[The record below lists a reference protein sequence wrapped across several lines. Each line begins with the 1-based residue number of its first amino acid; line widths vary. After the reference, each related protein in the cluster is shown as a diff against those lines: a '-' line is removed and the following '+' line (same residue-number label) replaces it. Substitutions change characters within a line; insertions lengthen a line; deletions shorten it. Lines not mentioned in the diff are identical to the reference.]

1 MAAGGRVSVSIPAGA
16 RRTVADI
23 KEIAGGHTDEEVYAM
38 LRECNMDPNE
48 TAQRLLLQDTFH
60 EVKRKRDKKKEGSKE
75 PSDSRWRPALQ
86 GRGGKS
92 GRGNYSSHSLSS
104 SNDSAGRT
112 AISGKENGIN
122 HIMEKGSGST
132 PAINTNMDVKASTS
146 MPSSSSG
153 LPNGPSQPIDPATV
167 VVTSSSAAGDMI
179 KSGSTALADLKG
191 ALLSQDVFTPVG
203 ASPPELLRPATSSDS
218 VVVLSLDSHG
228 PCDVGA
234 SRQVGSNKA
243 SVVGRGVPIDN
254 KGSSQQSQSV
264 SSSFGRSSGSRPS
277 SSYSSRSQQSCG
289 SQKVIPSKEWKP
301 KPTSS
306 AASQATENVT
316 IPNDVPVAADT
327 IPQSSATSNSV
338 GTEDLLK
345 VDKSFTGLQLSD
357 KQHVII
363 PDHLQVSDS
372 EKYGLSFGSFNA
384 SFQQTMGSSVA
395 QCAKSSLPNYNSS
408 HELNGSDDESEP
420 MERHQKLSSP
430 VQDEAEPVPQQLP
443 STKLENCA
451 PSAMEISSIS
461 PTESDECRDDSATS
475 GVPQSTAICT
485 APSYMTYGLAPQS
498 HGNQIAMIDKSES
511 QVQPPIDFST
521 GYSTQS
527 YQLAT
532 DADEGLSPFLAAEAA
547 AHKYGNIP
555 VLPAQTGQDHEGN
568 NSSVIASS
576 ASASA
581 SVATPASGIL
591 PTSVSIPQQS
601 IPVFRQPLGVH
612 IPHFPTNYVPYNQYI
627 SPFFIP
633 PPALHPFMGNAT
645 FPQPPST
652 GAMYPAPGSAGILPP
667 VKYSLTPFKP
677 GPNTGNQASIGIPGG
692 YGTYGSSPSVYTNN
706 TTVSSGNPAEN
717 DDVTSSQFKENSIY
731 IAGLQ
736 TEGSG
741 LWVPTPGRDIS
752 ALQANSFYGLPQGQQ
767 VTFAPQAGPFGGIYH
782 PAHTVAGAAVHPLLQ
797 PSHTMAGA
805 VEIVAAP
812 GSVYQHPQAQMN
824 WGSY

>member
-1 MAAGGRVSVSIPAGA
+1 MAAGGRVSIPAGV

-48 TAQRLLLQDTFH
+48 TAQRLLLEDTFH

-92 GRGNYSSHSLSS
+92 GRGNYSSRSLSS
-104 SNDSAGRT
+104 SNDSSGRS
-112 AISGKENGIN
+112 AISGKENGII
-122 HIMEKGSGST
+122 HVMEKGSGST
-132 PAINTNMDVKASTS
+132 LTINTNMDVKVSTS
-146 MPSSSSG
+146 MASSSSG
-153 LPNGPSQPIDPATV
+153 FPNGPSQSVDPIAV
-167 VVTSSSAAGDMI
+167 VVTSSNAAGDTI
-179 KSGSTALADLKG
+179 KSGSAASADLK
-191 ALLSQDVFTPVG
+191 
-203 ASPPELLRPATSSDS
+203 DS
-218 VVVLSLDSHG
+218 VAVPSLDSHG
-228 PCDVGA
+228 LGDAGAGA
-234 SRQVGSNKA
+234 SRQAIGSNKTL
-243 SVVGRGVPIDN
+243 VEHKVGRDVPIDN
-254 KGSSQQSQSV
+254 KGSSQQSV

-306 AASQATENVT
+306 AASQATENVA
-316 IPNDVPVAADT
+316 IPNSVPLAADT
-327 IPQSSATSNSV
+327 ITQSSISNSV

-345 VDKSFTGLQLSD
+345 VDKSFNGLQLSD

-363 PDHLQVSDS
+363 PDHLQVSES

-384 SFQQTMGSSVA
+384 SFQQTMGSSDPECV
-395 QCAKSSLPNYNSS
+395 KSSLPEYNSS
-408 HELNGSDDESEP
+408 HELNGSDDEPQPVQSD
-420 MERHQKLSSP
+420 QNSSSP
-430 VQDEAEPVPQQLP
+430 VQDEADHVPQQLP
-443 STKLENCA
+443 SAKLENCA
-451 PSAMEISSIS
+451 PSAMEISFIA
-461 PTESDECRDDSATS
+461 PTESDECRDDSAAS
-475 GVPQSTAICT
+475 GVPQSTSVCT

-498 HGNQIAMIDKSES
+498 HGNEIAVIDKSES
-511 QVQPPIDFST
+511 QVQAPIDFST
-521 GYSTQS
+521 SYSTQS
-527 YQLAT
+527 YQPAT
-532 DADEGLSPFLAAEAA
+532 DADERLSPFLAAES

-555 VLPAQTGQDHEGN
+555 VIPAQTGQDHEGN
-568 NSSVIASS
+568 NSPVIASS
-576 ASASA
+576 VSA
-581 SVATPASGIL
+581 SVATPASGVL
-591 PTSVSIPQQS
+591 LTSVAIPQQS
-601 IPVFRQPLGVH
+601 VPVFRQPLGVH

-633 PPALHPFMGNAT
+633 PPTLHPFMSNAT

-667 VKYSLTPFKP
+667 VKYSLPPFKP
-677 GPNTGNQASIGIPGG
+677 GPNTGSQASIGIPGG
-692 YGTYGSSPSVYTNN
+692 YGTYGSSPSVYTNSTNN

-736 TEGSG
+736 TEGSA
-741 LWVPTPGRDIS
+741 LWIPTPGRDIS
-752 ALQANSFYGLPQGQQ
+752 ALQANSFFGLPPQGQQ

-805 VEIVAAP
+805 VEIVGAP
-812 GSVYQHPQAQMN
+812 SSVYQHPQAQMN

>member
-1 MAAGGRVSVSIPAGA
+1 MAAVGRVSVSIPAVA

-86 GRGGKS
+86 GRGGKN
-92 GRGNYSSHSLSS
+92 GRGNYSSRSLSS
-104 SNDSAGRT
+104 SNDSAGRS

-132 PAINTNMDVKASTS
+132 LAINTNMDVKASTS
-146 MPSSSSG
+146 MPS
-153 LPNGPSQPIDPATV
+153 PSQPIDPATV

-179 KSGSTALADLKG
+179 KSGSTVSADPKG
-191 ALLSQDVFTPVG
+191 GCTSEDVVTTLG
-203 ASPPELLRPATSSDS
+203 ASAPQLLRPATASDS
-218 VVVLSLDSHG
+218 VVVPSLDSHG

-234 SRQVGSNKA
+234 SRQAIGSNKT
-243 SVVGRGVPIDN
+243 SVEHKVGCDVPTDN
-254 KGSSQQSQSV
+254 KGSSQQSV

-277 SSYSSRSQQSCG
+277 SSYSSRSQQSSG

-306 AASQATENVT
+306 VASQATENVL
-316 IPNDVPVAADT
+316 PNDVPVAVDT
-327 IPQSSATSNSV
+327 IPQSSPTSISV

-345 VDKSFTGLQLSD
+345 VDKSFNGLQLSD
-357 KQHVII
+357 KLHVII
-363 PDHLQVSDS
+363 PDHLQVSES

-384 SFQQTMGSSVA
+384 SFQQTMGSCDA
-395 QCAKSSLPNYNSS
+395 ECAKSSLPNYNSS
-408 HELNGSDDESEP
+408 HELNGSDDESEL
-420 MERHQKLSSP
+420 MERHQKSSSP
-430 VQDEAEPVPQQLP
+430 VQDEADPVPVRLQP
-443 STKLENCA
+443 SAKLENCA

-461 PTESDECRDDSATS
+461 PTESDECRDDSVTS
-475 GVPQSTAICT
+475 GVSQSTTICT
-485 APSYMTYGLAPQS
+485 APSYMAYGLAQQS
-498 HGNQIAMIDKSES
+498 HGNQITVINKSES
-511 QVQPPIDFST
+511 QVQPPIEFST

-527 YQLAT
+527 YLPAT

-547 AHKYGNIP
+547 HKYGNVP
-555 VLPAQTGQDHEGN
+555 VLPAQTGLDHEGN

-576 ASASA
+576 VSASA
-581 SVATPASGIL
+581 SVVTPASGVL

-633 PPALHPFMGNAT
+633 PPALHPFVGNAT

-652 GAMYPAPGSAGILPP
+652 GAMYPAPGSTGILPP
-667 VKYSLTPFKP
+667 VKYSLPSFKP
-677 GPNTGNQASIGIPGG
+677 GPNTGSQTSIGIPGG
-692 YGTYGSSPSVYTNN
+692 HGTYGSSPSVYTNN

-752 ALQANSFYGLPQGQQ
+752 ALQANSFYGLPPQGQQ

-782 PAHTVAGAAVHPLLQ
+782 PAHILAGAAVHPLLQ
-797 PSHTMAGA
+797 PSHTMAGT
-805 VEIVAAP
+805 VEIVGAP

>member
-38 LRECNMDPNE
+38 LRDCNMDPNE

-75 PSDSRWRPALQ
+75 SLDSRWRPALQ

-92 GRGNYSSHSLSS
+92 GRGNYSSRSLSS
-104 SNDSAGRT
+104 SNDSAGQS

-122 HIMEKGSGST
+122 HMMEKGSGST
-132 PAINTNMDVKASTS
+132 LAINTNMDVKASTS

-153 LPNGPSQPIDPATV
+153 LPNGPSQPIDPVTV
-167 VVTSSSAAGDMI
+167 VVTSPSAAGDMI
-179 KSGSTALADLKG
+179 KSGSTASADPKG
-191 ALLSQDVFTPVG
+191 GLPCEDLVTTVG
-203 ASPPELLRPATSSDS
+203 ASALQLLRPAIPSDS
-218 VVVLSLDSHG
+218 VVVPSLDSHG
-228 PCDVGA
+228 SCDVGA
-234 SRQVGSNKA
+234 SRQAIGSNKT
-243 SVVGRGVPIDN
+243 SVEHKVGHDVPIDN
-254 KGSSQQSQSV
+254 KGSSQQSV

-306 AASQATENVT
+306 AASQATENVA
-316 IPNDVPVAADT
+316 IRNGIPVAVDT
-327 IPQSSATSNSV
+327 VPQSSATSNSV
-338 GTEDLLK
+338 GTEDVLK
-345 VDKSFTGLQLSD
+345 VDKSFNGLQLSD
-357 KQHVII
+357 KLHVII
-363 PDHLQVSDS
+363 PDHLQVSES

-384 SFQQTMGSSVA
+384 SFQQTMGSSDA
-395 QCAKSSLPNYNSS
+395 ECAKSSLSNFNSS
-408 HELNGSDDESEP
+408 HELNGSDDEPEP
-420 MERHQKLSSP
+420 MERHQNSSSP
-430 VQDEAEPVPQQLP
+430 VQDEADPIPQQLP

-451 PSAMEISSIS
+451 PSAVEISSIS
-461 PTESDECRDDSATS
+461 PTESDECRNDSA
-475 GVPQSTAICT
+475 PQSAAICT

-498 HGNQIAMIDKSES
+498 HANQIAVIDKSEP
-511 QVQPPIDFST
+511 QVQSPIDFST

-527 YQLAT
+527 YQPAT
-532 DADEGLSPFLAAEAA
+532 DADEGLSPFHAAEA

-576 ASASA
+576 VSASASA
-581 SVATPASGIL
+581 WVATPSSGVL

-601 IPVFRQPLGVH
+601 IPVFCQPLGVH

-633 PPALHPFMGNAT
+633 TPALHPFMGNAT

-667 VKYSLTPFKP
+667 VKYSLPSFKP
-677 GPNTGNQASIGIPGG
+677 GPNTGSQASIGIPGG

-752 ALQANSFYGLPQGQQ
+752 ALQANSFYGLPPQGQQ
-767 VTFAPQAGPFGGIYH
+767 VTFAPQAGPFGGIFH

-797 PSHTMAGA
+797 PSHTMTGA
-805 VEIVAAP
+805 VEIVGAP
-812 GSVYQHPQAQMN
+812 GSVYQHPQTQMN